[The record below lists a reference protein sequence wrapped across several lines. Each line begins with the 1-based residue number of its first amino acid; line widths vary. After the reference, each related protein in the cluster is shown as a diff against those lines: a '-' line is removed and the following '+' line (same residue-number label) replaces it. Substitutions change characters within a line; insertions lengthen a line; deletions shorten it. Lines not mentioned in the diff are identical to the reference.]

1 MSPRRFTVN
10 SFGLSELRVQRRRYN
25 LVKQRVRRSSVDKSG
40 SKKMNHCNLQQ
51 NAFMSPHDESRGSI
65 VPVSSVF
72 CPKPRRVISI
82 LSNNVIHPCRSHSS
96 QPGAAGVCDSK
107 AGAELLDILRR
118 KEETLSGAASS
129 PPFFLG
135 SPPSRASNPLAQD
148 ARFGD
153 EKLNLVSPSLSTF
166 LTSPSPSPSRVRGG
180 GCGGRVKFGLKPAAV
195 RVEGFNCLNRDR
207 QSSNISAI
215 A

>member
-1 MSPRRFTVN
+1 MSKRT
-10 SFGLSELRVQRRRYN
+10 
-25 LVKQRVRRSSVDKSG
+25 RVRRSSVDKSG

-72 CPKPRRVISI
+72 CPKPRRVSI

-96 QPGAAGVCDSK
+96 QPGAADVCDSK

-166 LTSPSPSPSRVRGG
+166 LTSPSPSPSRVKGG

-207 QSSNISAI
+207 QSSNISAM